1 MDKKSFIAGVKASI
15 AEILERSTNKWVSV
29 LEPGASFGAI
39 LAKNGLSP
47 KITPPLFEVLTANG
61 LIERLGDKS
70 AIRYRYQPASQITL
84 DLDTLAEKV
93 FDANQAYNRP
103 KSGAGKQKRVTP
115 PRDINQNGKATRLK
129 GNLLPNVG
137 DSRYILSANEGV
149 IEIIEVKVVGIMRDP
164 EDGRYAFHVVYR
176 LPEDDELKIM
186 AKLPLR
192 DLFVRPEDVYAH
204 LVQTMVRFRGELFP
218 TIKRETVKQNGR

>member
-1 MDKKSFIAGVKASI
+1 MDKKSFIVGVKASI

-29 LEPGASFGAI
+29 LEPGASFSAI

-70 AIRYRYQPASQITL
+70 AIRYRYQPAGQITL

-93 FDANQAYNRP
+93 FDANQSYNRL
-103 KSGAGKQKRVTP
+103 KSGAVKQKRVTP
-115 PRDINQNGKATRLK
+115 PRDVNQNGKAIRVK
-129 GNLLPNVG
+129 GNILPQIG
-137 DSRYILSANEGV
+137 DSRYIITGAEGP
-149 IEIIEVKVVGIMRDP
+149 IEIIEVKIVTIYRDP
-164 EDGRYAFHVVYR
+164 HDGKYNFDVVYR
-176 LPEDDELKIM
+176 LPDTEGLITMERVLLQELHLK
-186 AKLPLR
+186 
-192 DLFVRPEDVYAH
+192 PEDIFAH
-204 LVQTMVRFRGELFP
+204 LQRTMVRFTGELFP

>member
-1 MDKKSFIAGVKASI
+1 MNKQQFIQSVKASI
-15 AEILERSTNKWVSV
+15 TEVLERSRDKWVSV
-29 LEPGASFGAI
+29 MEPGASFGAI
-39 LAKNGLSP
+39 LVANGVNKKYAPQL
-47 KITPPLFEVLTANG
+47 LEVLTANG
-61 LIERLGDKS
+61 LIERDGRRTG
-70 AIRYRYQPASQITL
+70 IRYRYQPAGQITL

-93 FDANQAYNRP
+93 FDAHQAYNRL

-115 PRDINQNGKATRLK
+115 PRDVNQNGKATRLK

-149 IEIIEVKVVGIMRDP
+149 IEIIEVKVVGIIRDP

-176 LPEDDELKIM
+176 LPEDDELKYM
-186 AKLPLR
+186 ARLPLH
-192 DLFVRPEDVYAH
+192 DLYARPEDVCAH
-204 LVQTMVRFRGELFP
+204 LTQTMVRFHGELFP

>member
-93 FDANQAYNRP
+93 FDANQAYNRL
-103 KSGAGKQKRVTP
+103 KSVSGKQKRVTP
-115 PRDINQNGKATRLK
+115 PRDVNQNGKATRLK

-137 DSRYILSANEGV
+137 DSRYILSANEGP

-164 EDGRYAFHVVYR
+164 KDGRYAFNVVYR
-176 LPEDDELKIM
+176 LPEDDELKYM
-186 AKLPLR
+186 VRLPMC
-192 DLFVRPEDVYAH
+192 DLFVRSEDLYAH

>member
-29 LEPGASFGAI
+29 LEPGASFGTI

-70 AIRYRYQPASQITL
+70 AIRYRYQPASQITP

-103 KSGAGKQKRVTP
+103 KSGAVKQKRVTP
-115 PRDINQNGKATRLK
+115 PRDVNQNGKAIRVK
-129 GNLLPNVG
+129 GNILPQIG
-137 DSRYILSANEGV
+137 DSRYIITGAEGP
-149 IEIIEVKVVGIMRDP
+149 IEIIEVKIVTIYRDP
-164 EDGRYAFHVVYR
+164 HDGKYNFDVVYR
-176 LPEDDELKIM
+176 LPDTEGLITMERVLLQELHLK
-186 AKLPLR
+186 
-192 DLFVRPEDVYAH
+192 PEDIFAH
-204 LVQTMVRFRGELFP
+204 LQRTMVRFTGELFP

>member
-1 MDKKSFIAGVKASI
+1 M
-15 AEILERSTNKWVSV
+15 
-29 LEPGASFGAI
+29 
-39 LAKNGLSP
+39 
-47 KITPPLFEVLTANG
+47 
-61 LIERLGDKS
+61 GDKS
-70 AIRYRYQPASQITL
+70 AIRYRYQPASQITP

-103 KSGAGKQKRVTP
+103 KSGAVKQKRVTP

-129 GNLLPNVG
+129 GNMLPNIG
-137 DSRYILSANEGV
+137 DSRYVLVADEGA
-149 IEIIEVKVVGIMRDP
+149 IEIIEVKVVGITRDP
-164 EDGRYAFHVVYR
+164 ADGRYMFDVVYR

-192 DLFVRPEDVYAH
+192 DLFVRPEDVYTH
-204 LVQTMVRFRGELFP
+204 LAQTMVRFRGELFP

>member
-70 AIRYRYQPASQITL
+70 AIRYRYQPASQITP

-93 FDANQAYNRP
+93 FDANQAYNRL
-103 KSGAGKQKRVTP
+103 KSGAVKQKRVTP

-129 GNLLPNVG
+129 GNMLPNIG
-137 DSRYILSANEGV
+137 DSRYIITGAEGP
-149 IEIIEVKVVGIMRDP
+149 IEIIEVKIVTIYRDP
-164 EDGRYAFHVVYR
+164 HDGKYNFDVVYR
-176 LPEDDELKIM
+176 LPDTEGLITMERVLLQELHLK
-186 AKLPLR
+186 
-192 DLFVRPEDVYAH
+192 PEDIFAH
-204 LVQTMVRFRGELFP
+204 LQRTMVRFTGELFP

>member
-1 MDKKSFIAGVKASI
+1 MNKQQFIQSVKASI
-15 AEILERSTNKWVSV
+15 TEVLERSRDKWVSV
-29 LEPGASFGAI
+29 MEPGASFGAI
-39 LAKNGLSP
+39 LVANGVNKKYAPQL
-47 KITPPLFEVLTANG
+47 LEVLTANG
-61 LIERLGDKS
+61 LIERDGRRTG
-70 AIRYRYQPASQITL
+70 IRYRYQPAGQITL

-93 FDANQAYNRP
+93 FDAHQAYNRL

-115 PRDINQNGKATRLK
+115 PRDVNQNGKATRFK

-176 LPEDDELKIM
+176 LPEDDELKYM
-186 AKLPLR
+186 ARLPLR

-204 LVQTMVRFRGELFP
+204 LVQTMVRFHGELFP